1 MASYADA
8 YGFTPDQFMSLTL
21 PNLTQFGEHAKRQ
34 SEEMERASSTSKPGF
49 SSSNTGSISKKS
61 DNKRQGQWKSGTSIE
76 SLIGMYGTPES
87 KKNVLSEML
96 NQPKKEEPK
105 QP

>member
-34 SEEMERASSTSKPGF
+34 AEEMQRASSGSKPGF
-49 SSSNTGSISKKS
+49 SSSSTGSISKTS
-61 DNKRQGQWKSGTSIE
+61 DNTRQGKWKSGTSIE
-76 SLIGMYGTPES
+76 SLIGMYGS
-87 KKNVLSEML
+87 KDAKRNIMSEKL
-96 NQPKKEEPK
+96 NQPKK
-105 QP
+105 